1 MSWSDTN
8 IITAATVKTETGTA
22 TGVQDK
28 ILDPAIHF
36 AQRDLRQILG
46 ETLYALVE
54 AGDPVNDATLGANTG
69 LATLY
74 SQYLKPYLS
83 WKTVER
89 ALPDL
94 WASADRNGVF
104 QRNGDNYNTV
114 GSSGLNTLIAQK
126 RSFAE
131 AYETDLLRYLK
142 NLDSTDAVSIAF
154 YTDVDC
160 EPRTSTTYTG
170 RILSRIS
177 PRQRP
182 ERG

>member
-8 IITAATVKTETGTA
+8 IITAATVKTETGA
-22 TGVQDK
+22 PSDVQDK
-28 ILDPAIHF
+28 VIAPVIRF

-46 ETLYALVE
+46 QTLYALVE

-74 SQYLKPYLS
+74 AQYLKPYLA
-83 WKTVER
+83 WKSIEM
-89 ALPDL
+89 ALPDMGIQM
-94 WASADRNGVF
+94 ARNGVF
-104 QRNGDNYNTV
+104 ERNGDNYSTV
-114 GSSGLNTLIAQK
+114 GTGRLNTLIGQK

-131 AYETDLLRYLK
+131 VYESETLTYLK
-142 NLDSTDAVSIAF
+142 GLAVTDPVRIA
-154 YTDVDC
+154 YDTNVEC
-160 EPRTSTTYTG
+160 EPRTSATYTG
-170 RILSRIS
+170 RILSRVS

>member
-28 ILDPAIHF
+28 ILDPAIRF
-36 AQRDLRQILG
+36 AQRDLRQLLG

-54 AGDPVNDATLGANTG
+54 AGDPVNDATLGANTA

-74 SQYLKPYLS
+74 NQFLKPYLS

-89 ALPDL
+89 SLPDM
-94 WASADRNGVF
+94 WAQADRNGVF

-142 NLDSTDAVSIAF
+142 NLDDTDALAIAF
-154 YTDVDC
+154 KTDVDS
-160 EPRTSTTYTG
+160 EPRTTDTYNG
-170 RILSRIS
+170 RIISRVS

>member
-8 IITAATVKTETGTA
+8 IITAATVKTETGTPSD
-22 TGVQDK
+22 VQDK
-28 ILDPAIHF
+28 VIAPVIRF

-74 SQYLKPYLS
+74 AQHLKPYLA
-83 WKTVER
+83 WKSIEM
-89 ALPDL
+89 ALPDMGIQM
-94 WASADRNGVF
+94 ARNGVF
-104 QRNGDNYNTV
+104 ERNGDNYSTA
-114 GSSGLNTLIAQK
+114 GTGRLNTLIGQK

-131 AYETDLLRYLK
+131 VYEAEMIRYLK
-142 NLDSTDAVSIAF
+142 KLPSTDAVSIAF

-160 EPRTSTTYTG
+160 EPRTTTTYTG
-170 RILSRIS
+170 RILSRVS